1 MVESDSSRR
10 RTHEQVTFWR
20 EKGPDSV
27 EFLKGRYKRFVYP
40 PHSHD
45 RYMIGLIT
53 QGAIE
58 IVEPK
63 RRATVSRGQVI
74 LYNVDQVHWGHE
86 ASTDGWTILATY
98 LPEQMLQQ
106 IASDVGSTPRGTIA
120 FGEISARNPE
130 MARGIA
136 RLYSDDDIE
145 HESLRRRSLLLDIV
159 AQALTLHADRFI
171 RSPRVRSEDRAVRIA
186 REFLNSN
193 FSQNVSL
200 GELAGECGIS
210 RYWLIKAFKS
220 QVGIPPYAYLTNV
233 RIRHAISLLRQG
245 AQPVKVAFECGF
257 SDQSHLTRTFKRFVG
272 VTPGRFMAQ

>member
-1 MVESDSSRR
+1 MSVKETSRR
-10 RTHEQVTFWR
+10 RTREEVTFLR
-20 EKGPDSV
+20 GKGPDAV
-27 EFLKGRYKRFVYP
+27 EYLKGRYKSFVYP

-74 LYNVDQVHWGHE
+74 FYNIDQVHWGHE

-98 LPEQMLQQ
+98 LPEQVLQQ
-106 IASDVGSTPRGTIA
+106 IVCDIGASPRGTIA
-120 FGEISARNPE
+120 FGELSARNPE
-130 MARGIA
+130 VARRIS
-136 RLYSDDDIE
+136 RLFSGSNIE
-145 HESLRRRSLLLDIV
+145 NESLRHGSLLLDIIV
-159 AQALTLHADRFI
+159 RALTLHADRFI
-171 RSPRVRSEDRAVRIA
+171 QSPDVRSEDRAVRIA
-186 REFLNSN
+186 REFLSSN

-200 GELAGECGIS
+200 GELADECDIS

-220 QVGIPPYAYLTNV
+220 QMGISPYAYLTNM
-233 RIRHAISLLRQG
+233 RIRHAISLLRKG
-245 AQPVKVAFECGF
+245 AQPVEVALECGF

-272 VTPGRFMAQ
+272 VTPGQFMAQ